1 MMRTLVVAGLPLVLL
16 GLLGGCA
23 SLSEGECRH
32 SDWYDIGFRDGRQ
45 GAPPDRVS
53 RHAEACG
60 EHGVAPDRAR
70 YREGH
75 EAGLQHYCTRHS
87 GFTAGESG
95 AAYHNVCPAAEEGA
109 FLEGYTLGQALH
121 RVRGRLSAIDYDIGH
136 LDERI
141 ASEETDKK
149 ELPGLIYRRVQLE
162 GERGEAREEL
172 RRLESEADTI

>member
-1 MMRTLVVAGLPLVLL
+1 MKHIWFALCISVLPL

-23 SLSEGECRH
+23 TLSEGECRT

-70 YREGH
+70 YLEGH
-75 EAGLQHYCTRHS
+75 DAGLQHFCTRHN
-87 GFTAGESG
+87 GLATGESG
-95 AAYHNVCPAAEEGA
+95 SGYQNVCPPGEEDA
-109 FLEGYTLGQALH
+109 FLEGYVLGQALN
-121 RVRGRLSAIDYDIGH
+121 RVRSHLSSIDHDIGY
-136 LDERI
+136 LDKAI
-141 ASEETDKK
+141 ASDETDKK
-149 ELPGLIYRRVQLE
+149 ELSGLIYRRVQLE

-172 RRLESEADTI
+172 RRLETEADSI